1 MKVFK
6 KDTFDNEAGVF
17 WNGGPSFQC
26 SQSKGLENADI
37 VCILRCDMQRKWGHG
52 QTDYKIYWYYIFGW
66 LELGVKDYKWIL
78 GLLSWQSQSKYH
90 LWVKNAIAVML
101 RASCWLISLG
111 EKELTT
117 SSNYSRKKGHG
128 VKFSEDAV
136 EKKPIV
142 TNGKTSSAFPLAT
155 SPARQTC
162 NSCL

>member
-26 SQSKGLENADI
+26 RQSKGLENADI

-78 GLLSWQSQSKYH
+78 GPLSWQSQSKYH
-90 LWVKNAIAVML
+90 LWVKNAVAVML

-117 SSNYSRKKGHG
+117 SSNYSGKKGRG

-136 EKKPIV
+136 EKK
-142 TNGKTSSAFPLAT
+142 THRDKWKNQLSFSLAT